1 MPLNEAMTDEPPHPG
16 AGDLLDRWP
25 LPDAPALAH
34 ELRAAYADPARGYH
48 DVVHLAEVLAR
59 LDELRAAGV
68 DFPDLPV
75 RLAAW
80 FHDSVYD
87 GERDAEERSAA
98 WAEDALVDLVSEEVR
113 AEVARLV
120 RLTETH
126 RPASDDPAGCAL
138 SDADLAILA
147 APPARYA
154 AYVAAVRAEYAHL
167 DDETFRAGRRAV
179 LAGLAAKPELFHTAV
194 ARERWEDA
202 ARANLTRELAELAP
216 AEAHPEGAA
225 VRQVG

>member
-1 MPLNEAMTDEPPHPG
+1 MSAMTDEPPHPEP
-16 AGDLLDRWP
+16 ADLLARWP
-25 LPDAPALAH
+25 LPDAPALAA
-34 ELRAAYADPARGYH
+34 ELHAAYADPARGYH
-48 DVVHLAEVLAR
+48 DVVHLTEVLDR
-59 LDELRAAGV
+59 LEELRAAGV
-68 DFPDLPV
+68 AYPELPV

-98 WAEDALVDLVSEEVR
+98 WAEDALVGLVADEVR
-113 AEVARLV
+113 SEVARLV

-126 RPASDDPAGCAL
+126 RPEADDAAGCAL

-167 DDETFRAGRRAV
+167 DDATFRAGRRAV
-179 LAGLAAKPELFHTAV
+179 LEGLAAKPELFHTPV
-194 ARERWEDA
+194 ARARWEDA
-202 ARANLTRELAELAP
+202 ARANLTRELAELAELAEDAP
-216 AEAHPEGAA
+216 ARHAG
-225 VRQVG
+225 